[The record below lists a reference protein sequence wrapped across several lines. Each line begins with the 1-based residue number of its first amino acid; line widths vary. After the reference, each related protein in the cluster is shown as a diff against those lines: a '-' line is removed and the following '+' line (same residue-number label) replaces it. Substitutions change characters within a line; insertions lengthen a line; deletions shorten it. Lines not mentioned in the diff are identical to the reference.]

1 MEKQSF
7 DPTNTLEIWY
17 QGYRNLIY
25 GFIKGYA
32 TYTPEDVEDLVE
44 DTFQHAY
51 RSLVERD
58 ELPEHPKN
66 WLLKI
71 AENAC
76 KQHYHKANKYT
87 ACITAENDVFV
98 EVDSSHQPEN
108 IIEQKEV
115 IKDLDAILKTL
126 PEEQE
131 RAVRL
136 HYLEDMSFAQIAAKY
151 TDRAPSTVG
160 KDAQRGIEQL
170 RIRLT
175 HVKH

>member
-17 QGYRNLIY
+17 QEYRKLIA
-25 GFIKGYA
+25 GFIKRYA

-51 RSLVERD
+51 RSLFERD
-58 ELPEHPKN
+58 ELPEYPKN

-76 KQHYHKANKYT
+76 KRHYLKTSKYT
-87 ACITAENDVFV
+87 ACVTAENDAFV
-98 EVDSSHQPEN
+98 EDDSSHQPEN
-108 IIEQKEV
+108 IIEQKEA
-115 IKDLDAILKTL
+115 IKELDAHLRTL
-126 PEEQE
+126 PEEQA

-136 HYLEDMSFAQIAAKY
+136 HYLEEMSFARIAAKY

-160 KDAQRGIEQL
+160 RDAQRGIEQL